1 MPDILSACRDAGNP
15 DRVLMFTST
24 SKMTMAGAGVSAM
37 ASSPVNINDARRHLS
52 VQTIGPDKLNQ
63 LRHLSFFGDI
73 DGLRAHMTQVGE
85 LLKPKFA
92 LVQEILERDLS
103 GKGIATWSN
112 PSGGY
117 FVSVTGPDDCARP
130 VIEMAAQ
137 AGVKLTPA
145 GAPFA
150 YGLDPQN
157 RIIRLA
163 PSFPPLE
170 DIRQAMEIVT
180 LCLELVAI
188 RQRLAST

>member
-1 MPDILSACRDAGNP
+1 
-15 DRVLMFTST
+15 
-24 SKMTMAGAGVSAM
+24 M
-37 ASSPVNINDARRHLS
+37 ASSPANIEDTRRHLS

-63 LRHLSFFGDI
+63 LRHLAFFGGI
-73 DGLRAHMTQVGE
+73 EGLRSHMSRMGE
-85 LLKPKFA
+85 LLAPKFA
-92 LVQEILERDLS
+92 LVQEILERDLG
-103 GKGIATWSN
+103 GKGIASWSDPN
-112 PSGGY
+112 GGY

-130 VIEMAAQ
+130 VIEMAAK

-150 YGLDPQN
+150 DGLDPQN

-170 DIRQAMEIVT
+170 DIRQAMEIFT

-188 RQRLAST
+188 RQRPTSA

>member
-1 MPDILSACRDAGNP
+1 
-15 DRVLMFTST
+15 
-24 SKMTMAGAGVSAM
+24 
-37 ASSPVNINDARRHLS
+37 
-52 VQTIGPDKLNQ
+52 
-63 LRHLSFFGDI
+63 
-73 DGLRAHMTQVGE
+73 
-85 LLKPKFA
+85 
-92 LVQEILERDLS
+92 
-103 GKGIATWSN
+103 
-112 PSGGY
+112 
-117 FVSVTGPDDCARP
+117 
-130 VIEMAAQ
+130 MAAQ